1 MSSDE
6 EEEDEFNTFCPECED
21 IPDIMIYHD
30 LKSLIIICECGYY
43 SEMDVEDYINHFDVN
58 TKVNYKK
65 YKCGLHNNEAE
76 YYCLDEKA
84 YNCEECYN
92 MEEHADLHQIYKL
105 DMKLS
110 LNDIKFKITQANRLI
125 NEYFLR
131 IKMINSNNK
140 NKDLVDKLNKAYDK
154 CYTLNKNALKL
165 IELFV
170 ANYNNDNYYMYNN
183 IIQNSMINLC
193 KCKDEHNITVV
204 IDYFNTFLILSNIVK
219 EKVIDYDYLGYVSAV
234 LLNDGRLAIGD
245 CDNKIKIY
253 QLQSKDRELEID
265 NEELAKCLCKLEN
278 GNIAANGKNRSINI
292 YSISEKTITKIKTII
307 DVHKE
312 EIINLISISN
322 NQIASI
328 GENECI
334 IKIWNISSNQVP
346 IVLEGHSYHVNCIGL
361 MKEKDILLSD
371 DENNNLF
378 IWNLKTFQCENKF
391 FDIECIKGECPIY
404 ETHTIYQIDNERVI
418 IGGSSV
424 CTIINIAKSEIEDC
438 IVIEGTNKENVFH
451 CFMKLNEEY
460 LLIGMNEGMYCRYNL
475 KTKEYNLMRSY
486 HNDYFSDMIKID
498 EKYFVSYGN
507 DIIVNKY

>member
-1 MSSDE
+1 
-6 EEEDEFNTFCPECED
+6 
-21 IPDIMIYHD
+21 
-30 LKSLIIICECGYY
+30 
-43 SEMDVEDYINHFDVN
+43 MDVEDYINHFDVN

-165 IELFV
+165 I
-170 ANYNNDNYYMYNN
+170 
-183 IIQNSMINLC
+183 NLC

-253 QLQSKDRELEID
+253 QLQSKDRELEIE

-278 GNIAANGKNRSINI
+278 GNIAANGKNRAINI

-312 EIINLISISN
+312 EI
-322 NQIASI
+322 
-328 GENECI
+328 
-334 IKIWNISSNQVP
+334 
-346 IVLEGHSYHVNCIGL
+346 
-361 MKEKDILLSD
+361 
-371 DENNNLF
+371 
-378 IWNLKTFQCENKF
+378 
-391 FDIECIKGECPIY
+391 
-404 ETHTIYQIDNERVI
+404 
-418 IGGSSV
+418 
-424 CTIINIAKSEIEDC
+424 
-438 IVIEGTNKENVFH
+438 
-451 CFMKLNEEY
+451 
-460 LLIGMNEGMYCRYNL
+460 
-475 KTKEYNLMRSY
+475 
-486 HNDYFSDMIKID
+486 
-498 EKYFVSYGN
+498 
-507 DIIVNKY
+507 